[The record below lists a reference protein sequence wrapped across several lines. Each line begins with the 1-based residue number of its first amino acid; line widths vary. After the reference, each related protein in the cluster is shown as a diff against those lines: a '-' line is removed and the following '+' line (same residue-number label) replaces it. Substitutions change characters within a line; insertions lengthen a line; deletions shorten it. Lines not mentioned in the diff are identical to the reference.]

1 MMTLYQSLL
10 SPNVSSLLCT
20 QNLGP
25 EEVHV
30 HVSVHDETNNMSMK
44 FEMHEYM

>member
-1 MMTLYQSLL
+1 MMILYQSLL

-30 HVSVHDETNNMSMK
+30 SVHDETNNMPMK
-44 FEMHEYM
+44 FKMHE